1 MSKKEMLQSVIADYK
16 AHRNKVS
23 EIHILYNNGTRAG
36 IGNKEIIQK
45 VMDFLIGEAERQLKE
60 L

>member
-16 AHRNKVS
+16 AHIDVVH
-23 EIHILYNNGTRAG
+23 EIHILYNDGTKAG
-36 IGNKEIIQK
+36 IGNPFVIRK
-45 VMDFLIGEAERQLKE
+45 VMNTLIDEAERQLSE